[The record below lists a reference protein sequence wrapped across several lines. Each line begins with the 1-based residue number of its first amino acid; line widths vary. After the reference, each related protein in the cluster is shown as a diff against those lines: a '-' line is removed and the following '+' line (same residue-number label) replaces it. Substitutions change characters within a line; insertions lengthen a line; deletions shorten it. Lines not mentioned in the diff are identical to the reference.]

1 MATAPSAAERTAKHE
16 SQKCESQKHESRE
29 REGKG
34 VKARR
39 VRAGKVNPSR
49 LKSRLT
55 EPEAWKGPAI
65 QPVEEWVEEA
75 RSYLAPA
82 LPYPVKISLTLG
94 SGLGPVRGAF
104 ETLRAFP
111 YGEIPHFPVST
122 VAGHRGELVVAKHGS
137 RRLIIL
143 DGRVHRYEGYSWS
156 QVTLP
161 ARVLHALG
169 VTTMILTNASGAVSP
184 GLKPGDILLIQD
196 HIDLMWKGVAGVSK
210 GPQALRRPYY
220 SKRMT
225 DLVQETAIAKGIAVK
240 RGVLL
245 ATTGPAYETK
255 REVEFARKLGADS
268 VTMSTVPEV
277 TVCHE
282 LGVSVIGLSL
292 ITNVAASHAGGHA
305 KVVDFAETASR
316 NLRELVLGVLEVI

>member
-1 MATAPSAAERTAKHE
+1 M
-16 SQKCESQKHESRE
+16 
-29 REGKG
+29 
-34 VKARR
+34 KARPR
-39 VRAGKVNPSR
+39 PGPSR
-49 LKSRLT
+49 KRKPLAARATRQAALSRL
-55 EPEAWKGPAI
+55 EI
-65 QPVEEWVEEA
+65 QPIDDWVREA
-75 RSYLAPA
+75 KSYLAPA
-82 LPYPVKISLTLG
+82 MPYSLRTSLILG
-94 SGLGPVRGAF
+94 SGLGPVRDAF
-104 ETLRAFP
+104 ETVRAFP
-111 YGEIPHFPVST
+111 YGDIPHFPVST

-161 ARVLHALG
+161 VRVLHALG
-169 VTTMILTNASGAVSP
+169 ITTMIITNASGAVSP
-184 GLKPGDILLIQD
+184 RLKPGDIMLIED
-196 HIDLMWKGVAGVSK
+196 HIDLIWKGVAEVSP

-225 DLVQETAIAKGIAVK
+225 DLAEAAARARGIVAR

-255 REVEFARKLGADS
+255 REVEFARKMGADS

-282 LGVSVIGLSL
+282 LGISVIGMSL

-305 KVVDFAETASR
+305 KVVGFAAAASR
-316 NLRELVLGVLEVI
+316 NLRELVLGVLEAI